1 MRISPRKPNTQ
12 SWTKTDFSLGRETK
26 QVRSNCAAW
35 TQTQT
40 QNECRGG
47 ALETN
52 NSKQSKSPNQSAPPT
67 VSVEVLE
74 APAPEAREV
83 WGGEDEHGLEI
94 STSAVPWVPADY
106 LLGGFKTREA
116 PTRFRPG
123 LTTNIRTP
131 WPFLNSNTGS
141 LGFHRFYEIYFF
153 LLKCKRANENEVWM
167 QRQETGSA
175 VFGCLGEMHCTDTAC
190 RTSLHLSV
198 HSFI

>member
-1 MRISPRKPNTQ
+1 MQREHKHKHKMNAVEGHWKQTTVNSLSLPTNQLLPPSLWRFWKPQHQRQGRCGVGRMNMALRSPHLRY
-12 SWTKTDFSLGRETK
+12 
-26 QVRSNCAAW
+26 
-35 TQTQT
+35 
-40 QNECRGG
+40 
-47 ALETN
+47 
-52 NSKQSKSPNQSAPPT
+52 
-67 VSVEVLE
+67 
-74 APAPEAREV
+74 PEF
-83 WGGEDEHGLEI
+83 
-94 STSAVPWVPADY
+94 PQDY